1 MGTHQSGA
9 ITAEQAMFELTL
21 RNAEQSRQTF
31 DDVAVEGLLG
41 GLPVELLTRLEAL
54 WAETRVIAGEIVVI
68 GRIVISEIIAFF
80 KSNPRLTVGI
90 ALGAAVGLLI
100 GAIPFIGPWP
110 LAPIA
115 MVLGPIYGAGIG
127 ATAQRG
133 SASASPLAGAMAL
146 ARNFFELFVAIL
158 NAVSKYWE
166 AE

>member
-31 DDVAVEGLLG
+31 DDVVVEGLLG

-54 WAETRVIAGEIVVI
+54 WAETRVIAGEIVAI

-100 GAIPFIGPWP
+100 GAIPFIGPL